1 MNEPINVMIEQ
12 TLPIVATVER
22 VEMVEKGNT
31 EKVMLDLIA
40 LFELARL

>member
-12 TLPIVATVER
+12 ALPIVVTVER

-31 EKVMLDLIA
+31 EKAMPDLIA